1 MAADAGSRSV
11 RATVAVHSPSHTR
24 PADTAETTLR
34 PLSTGPVLV
43 VGYDGGAA
51 SADALALGA
60 LLARATDGS
69 VMLITAAPGA
79 GRFAGSDWRGRAVRL
94 IGRAVE
100 KIDPDRLLEAL
111 AVPPGSL
118 LDTSLN
124 VARSEA
130 GSIVVLGEPAD
141 GDAGAARK
149 RLDAALH
156 AAPRPVAL
164 APAGYREAA
173 PGVLARVGVAFDGW
187 GEARLALAQA
197 VALVRV
203 SGAELCLLIVG
214 DPHTAASRE
223 PAADE
228 EAWLSGHMQAARHYV
243 DGVVAGLPRGLRAR
257 GVALNGPVAKAL
269 TEAARREHL
278 DLLVLGSRRL
288 GPAMRVMLGGV
299 SSQLARQPPCPLL
312 IVPRGL
318 DPPRESA
325 AAGRAEE
332 SPW

>member
-1 MAADAGSRSV
+1 M
-11 RATVAVHSPSHTR
+11 AVHSTSHSRSSRT
-24 PADTAETTLR
+24 ADWTSSPRGA
-34 PLSTGPVLV
+34 GPVLV
-43 VGYDGGAA
+43 VGYDGVAA

-69 VMLITAAPGA
+69 VMLIAAAPGA
-79 GRFAGSDWRGRAVRL
+79 GRFARSDWRRRALRL

-100 KIDPDRLLEAL
+100 KIDPDRLVEAL

-118 LDTSLN
+118 LDTSLD

-141 GDAGAARK
+141 GDAVPARR

-173 PGVLARVGVAFDGW
+173 PSALARVGVAFDGW

-203 SGAELCLLIVG
+203 SGAELCLLMVG
-214 DPHTAASRE
+214 DPHSAASRE
-223 PAADE
+223 PVADE
-228 EAWLSGHMQAARHYV
+228 EASLAGHKQAARHYV

-257 GVALNGPVAKAL
+257 GVALNGPVATAL
-269 TEAARREHL
+269 TEAARSERL

-288 GPAMRVMLGGV
+288 GPVMRVMLGGV
-299 SSQLARQPPCPLL
+299 SSRLARQPPCPLL

-318 DPPRESA
+318 EPARERV
-325 AAGRAEE
+325 AAGRAGE
-332 SPW
+332 SAW

>member
-1 MAADAGSRSV
+1 MATRPGGRSV
-11 RATVAVHSPSHTR
+11 RATVEVHSPSHTR
-24 PADTAETTLR
+24 PRRTAERTSR

-51 SADALALGA
+51 SADALVLGA
-60 LLARATDGS
+60 RLARATDGS
-69 VMLITAAPGA
+69 VILIAAAPGA
-79 GRFAGSDWRGRAVRL
+79 GRFARSDWRGRALRL

-100 KIDPDRLLEAL
+100 KMDPDRPMEAL

-118 LDTSLN
+118 LDTSLD

-141 GDAGAARK
+141 GDAGHARR

-173 PGVLARVGVAFDGW
+173 PGALARVGVAFDGW
-187 GEARLALAQA
+187 GEARVALAHA

-203 SGAELCLLIVG
+203 SGAELCLLMVG

-223 PAADE
+223 PEADE
-228 EAWLSGHMQAARHYV
+228 EASLAGHMHAARHCV
-243 DGVVAGLPRGLRAR
+243 DGVVADLPRGLRAR
-257 GVALNGPVAKAL
+257 GIALNGPVATAL
-269 TEAARREHL
+269 TEAARSERL

-288 GPAMRVMLGGV
+288 GPTLRVVLGGV
-299 SSQLARQPPCPLL
+299 SSALAKQPPCPLL

-325 AAGRAEE
+325 AAGRAGE
-332 SPW
+332 SAW